1 MDRLLTII
9 FMFVNVIFVAIYFGV
24 FVDKMLH
31 QFVE

>member
-24 FVDKMLH
+24 FVDKM
-31 QFVE
+31 E

>member
-24 FVDKMLH
+24 FVDKMLY
-31 QFVE
+31 QFME